1 MVTQLTVGNVSAKY
15 ARLMFAEKTFCPPLT
30 QFYLREQKFT
40 PSAVYELPFKIAIEN
55 KLRSFQFISILST
68 VNKCS
73 LSIRRFW
80 GKGERWKR
88 KRENLL
94 SPSPLG
100 RPDTQARINA

>member
-1 MVTQLTVGNVSAKY
+1 MASA
-15 ARLMFAEKTFCPPLT
+15 LCGVFIITIIII
-30 QFYLREQKFT
+30 
-40 PSAVYELPFKIAIEN
+40 VVVVIII
-55 KLRSFQFISILST
+55 FQFISILST